1 MTDTPSLAEGY
12 EISADPARIDAER
25 VHRWLSTD
33 AYWALGRERE
43 KQDRAIAGSLN
54 FGVYDVASGEQ
65 VAYARV
71 VTDRAT
77 FAWLCDVYVDPAVR
91 GRVSGPPSSRPYATT
106 CCRSGCAACCSPP
119 TTRTVCT
126 RRSASR
132 RWRSRTS
139 GWRCFSKASKKCR
152 TTSLD
157 LRTCAPHH
165 HRMALRVTFV
175 AAARSSALLAERFED
190 DRPLDQA
197 GWEEV
202 LRVGGELLPL
212 AAAELRYCSPTP
224 RSRATGDALG
234 YAPLVQLAL
243 RDCDMG
249 RWRGLTLGE
258 AMAREPS
265 AVDAWL
271 ADPRAT
277 PHGGE
282 SLLEFVS
289 RVGGWLDTRPVEDG
303 GRIVA
308 VAEPSVIRA
317 ALVYA
322 LKAPPSTYWNIDVRP
337 LSTTT
342 VTGLGGRWN
351 LRFEGASVQPS
362 RT

>member
-1 MTDTPSLAEGY
+1 MP
-12 EISADPARIDAER
+12 
-25 VHRWLSTD
+25 
-33 AYWALGRERE
+33 
-43 KQDRAIAGSLN
+43 
-54 FGVYDVASGEQ
+54 
-65 VAYARV
+65 
-71 VTDRAT
+71 
-77 FAWLCDVYVDPAVR
+77 
-91 GRVSGPPSSRPYATT
+91 
-106 CCRSGCAACCSPP
+106 
-119 TTRTVCT
+119 
-126 RRSASR
+126 
-132 RWRSRTS
+132 
-139 GWRCFSKASKKCR
+139 
-152 TTSLD
+152 
-157 LRTCAPHH
+157 
-165 HRMALRVTFV
+165 LRVTFV
-175 AAARSSALLAERFED
+175 AAARSAPLLAERFQD

-202 LRVGGELLPL
+202 TRVAGELLPL

-258 AMAREPS
+258 AMAREPQ

-271 ADPRAT
+271 ADPRHT

-282 SLLEFVS
+282 SLLAFIT

-317 ALVYA
+317 ALVYV

-342 VTGLGGRWN
+342 VTGRPGRWN
-351 LRFEGASVQPS
+351 LRLDAERAHPS
-362 RT
+362 RV